1 MPAER
6 LTLPAERAYTRDM
19 NTTEN
24 LTSNSPATKVFY
36 DLLIAQDR
44 RDGQEMPN
52 PNGCAICQ
60 TARCQ
65 HTDN

>member
-1 MPAER
+1 MKK
-6 LTLPAERAYTRDM
+6 
-19 NTTEN
+19 TEN
-24 LTSNSPATKVFY
+24 LTSNSPSTKIYY
-36 DLLIAQDR
+36 DRIVAQDR

-52 PNGCAICQ
+52 PNGCAYCN